1 MAKQRP
7 AKKATTTTKKAA
19 PTTKKAEPKQEGEEI
34 VLGPN
39 PKKALK
45 LIEKSAKVRAEVEDA
60 VMVAVDNAVRK
71 VMKAN
76 KIELTPSEANILASL
91 WFGECE

>member
-1 MAKQRP
+1 MAKQQP
-7 AKKATTTTKKAA
+7 AKKAAKTTKKSA
-19 PTTKKAEPKQEGEEI
+19 PKPEVEEV

-45 LIEKSAKVRAEVEDA
+45 LVEKSAKVQAELEEA
-60 VMVAVDNAVRK
+60 VMAAVDGAVRK

-76 KIELTPSEANILASL
+76 KIDITPSEASILAMI

>member
-7 AKKATTTTKKAA
+7 AKKATTTTKKGESK
-19 PTTKKAEPKQEGEEI
+19 PEVEEI
-34 VLGPN
+34 VLGAN

-45 LIEKSAKVRAEVEDA
+45 LVEKSAKVRAELEEA
-60 VMVAVDNAVRK
+60 IMVAVDSTVRK

-76 KIELTPSEANILASL
+76 KIDLTPSEASILAMI

>member
-1 MAKQRP
+1 MAKKRP
-7 AKKATTTTKKAA
+7 AKKPTT
-19 PTTKKAEPKQEGEEI
+19 TTKKAEPKPEGEEI

-39 PKKALK
+39 PRKALK
-45 LIEKSAKVRAEVEDA
+45 LVEKSAKVRAELENA
-60 VMVAVDNAVRK
+60 VMVAEDNTVRK

-76 KIELTPSEANILASL
+76 KIELTPSEANILASI

>member
-1 MAKQRP
+1 MAKKRP
-7 AKKATTTTKKAA
+7 AKKATK
-19 PTTKKAEPKQEGEEI
+19 TTKKAEPRSEGEEI

-39 PKKALK
+39 PRKALK
-45 LIEKSAKVRAEVEDA
+45 LVDKSAKVRAELEEA
-60 VMVAVDNAVRK
+60 ITVALDSTVRK

-76 KIELTPSEANILASL
+76 KIVLTASEANILAMI

>member
-1 MAKQRP
+1 MAKKQP
-7 AKKATTTTKKAA
+7 AKKTATTTKKAD
-19 PTTKKAEPKQEGEEI
+19 PKPEVEEI

-45 LIEKSAKVRAEVEDA
+45 LVEKSAKVRAELEDA
-60 VMVAVDNAVRK
+60 ITVAVDNTVRK

-76 KIELTPSEANILASL
+76 KIELTPSEANILASI

>member
-1 MAKQRP
+1 MAKKRP
-7 AKKATTTTKKAA
+7 AKKAAT
-19 PTTKKAEPKQEGEEI
+19 TTKKAEPKAEVEEI

-39 PKKALK
+39 PRKALK
-45 LIEKSAKVRAEVEDA
+45 LVEKSAKVRAELEEA
-60 VMVAVDNAVRK
+60 VMVAVDNTVRK

-76 KIELTPSEANILASL
+76 KIELTPSEANILTTI

>member
-1 MAKQRP
+1 MAKKRP
-7 AKKATTTTKKAA
+7 AKKATKTTKK
-19 PTTKKAEPKQEGEEI
+19 PEPKLESEEI

-39 PKKALK
+39 SKKALK
-45 LIEKSAKVRAEVEDA
+45 LVEKSAKVRVELEK
-60 VMVAVDNAVRK
+60 VITLAVDNAVRK

-76 KIELTPSEANILASL
+76 KIELTASEANILASI

>member
-7 AKKATTTTKKAA
+7 AKKI
-19 PTTKKAEPKQEGEEI
+19 TKKAEPKPEGEEI
-34 VLGPN
+34 VLGAN

-45 LIEKSAKVRAEVEDA
+45 LVEKSAKVRAELEDA
-60 VMVAVDNAVRK
+60 ITVAVDNTVRK
-71 VMKAN
+71 VMRAN
-76 KIELTPSEANILASL
+76 KIELTPSEANILATL

>member
-1 MAKQRP
+1 MAKKRP
-7 AKKATTTTKKAA
+7 AKKATTTTKRTA
-19 PTTKKAEPKQEGEEI
+19 PKPEGEEI
-34 VLGPN
+34 VLGAN

-45 LIEKSAKVRAEVEDA
+45 LVEKSAKVQAELEEA
-60 VMVAVDNAVRK
+60 VTLAVDNTVRK

-76 KIELTPSEANILASL
+76 KIELTLSEANILASI

>member
-1 MAKQRP
+1 MAKKRP
-7 AKKATTTTKKAA
+7 AKKATTTTKKA
-19 PTTKKAEPKQEGEEI
+19 EPKSEGEEI
-34 VLGPN
+34 ILGPN

-45 LIEKSAKVRAEVEDA
+45 LVDKSAKVRAELEQA
-60 VMVAVDNAVRK
+60 ITIAVDGAVRR

-76 KIELTPSEANILASL
+76 KIELTPSEANILAMI

>member
-1 MAKQRP
+1 MAKKRP
-7 AKKATTTTKKAA
+7 AKKATTS
-19 PTTKKAEPKQEGEEI
+19 TKKAEPKPEGEEI
-34 VLGPN
+34 VLGQN

-45 LIEKSAKVRAEVEDA
+45 LVEKSSKVRAELEEA
-60 VMVAVDNAVRK
+60 ITVAVDATVRK

-76 KIELTPSEANILASL
+76 KIELTPSEANILASI